1 MVTITREEVIKLA
14 RISQI
19 SVHEDEI
26 PGLITELEAVLA
38 YASGLKAIAD
48 AHPDVHPLPKNKNI
62 MRSDIP
68 VLFDS
73 EEILAQAPE
82 RESHYFVVPAVLK

>member
-1 MVTITREEVIKLA
+1 MVKVTREEVIKLA
-14 RISQI
+14 QMSQI

-26 PGLITELEAVLA
+26 PGLIKELEAVLA

-48 AHPDVHPLPKNKNI
+48 AHTDVPALPKNSNI
-62 MRSDIP
+62 FRKDQP

-73 EEILAQAPE
+73 QAILAEAPLA
-82 RESHYFVVPAVLK
+82 ESNYFVVPVVIK